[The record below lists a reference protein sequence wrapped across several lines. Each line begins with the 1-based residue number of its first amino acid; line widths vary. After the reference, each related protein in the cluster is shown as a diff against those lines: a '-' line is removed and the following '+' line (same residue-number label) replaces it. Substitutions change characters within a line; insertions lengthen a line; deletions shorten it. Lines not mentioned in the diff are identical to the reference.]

1 MMVPSSKSPLA
12 SDTESVCLLLL
23 ISFLIH
29 RWAWRMR
36 KNWKQIGGF
45 QENEPLCFLI
55 SNPYPR
61 ANFSGYSISVY
72 TLVHICYGAKSLW
85 LANEIRISLSFS
97 QAFLPFVKKSL
108 VFLVDFVFI
117 VWCSSE
123 ASILPVL
130 WLISN
135 AALAFK
141 NFCDSKQRN
150 SSI

>member
-45 QENEPLCFLI
+45 QENETLCFII
-55 SNPYPR
+55 SNPHPR
-61 ANFSGYSISVY
+61 ANFLGIVFLCIPWYTFVMGPSLYDCQRDQNFSI
-72 TLVHICYGAKSLW
+72 
-85 LANEIRISLSFS
+85 S
-97 QAFLPFVKKSL
+97 QAFLPFVKKISC
-108 VFLVDFVFI
+108 FS
-117 VWCSSE
+117 C
-123 ASILPVL
+123 
-130 WLISN
+130 WLCIHSMMQFWN
-135 AALAFK
+135 FHLTSALAYFYAALAFK